1 MEREK
6 VYVGSRGSK
15 LAVTQTNWMID
26 QLSKANP
33 DVDFEIKIIKTKG
46 DAVQNRPLDEIGGK
60 GLFTKE
66 IEDELLSG
74 EIQMAVHSM
83 KDMPAA
89 LPDGLILAA
98 PPVREDPADV
108 LVTHED
114 VWGIEELPEGAVI
127 GTGSKRRMFQIARI
141 RPDIQCVNIR
151 GNIDT
156 RIRKLDS
163 EHLDGIILAA
173 AGMKRLGVYDN
184 PAYNVVPLEPTDFVC
199 APAQGILA
207 VEVREDNLKMR
218 QMIESV
224 KDQQAE
230 LQMKAER
237 AFLVALNGDCH
248 LPIGAYCDIG
258 RNGRLTLHGVYGD
271 ASGERLAM
279 ASVMGSCCEAE
290 ALGRRLA
297 EQLKGE
303 VEG

>member
-1 MEREK
+1 M
-6 VYVGSRGSK
+6 
-15 LAVTQTNWMID
+15 
-26 QLSKANP
+26 
-33 DVDFEIKIIKTKG
+33 
-46 DAVQNRPLDEIGGK
+46 
-60 GLFTKE
+60 
-66 IEDELLSG
+66 
-74 EIQMAVHSM
+74 
-83 KDMPAA
+83 
-89 LPDGLILAA
+89 
-98 PPVREDPADV
+98 

-127 GTGSKRRMFQIARI
+127 GTGSKRRVFQIARM
-141 RPDIQCVNIR
+141 RPDIRCVNIR

-207 VEVREDNLKMR
+207 VEIREDNLKMR

-290 ALGRRLA
+290 DLGRRLA

>member
-1 MEREK
+1 MEKEK

-26 QLSKANP
+26 QLRTANP
-33 DVDFEIKIIKTKG
+33 DVDFEIKIIKTRG
-46 DAVQNRPLDEIGGK
+46 DKVQNRPLDEIGGK

-89 LPDGLILAA
+89 LPEGLMLAA
-98 PPVREDPADV
+98 PPIREDPADV
-108 LVTHED
+108 LVTHAD
-114 VWGIEELPEGAVI
+114 VCDLEELPKRAVI
-127 GTGSKRRMFQIARI
+127 GTGSKRRIFQIAQM
-141 RPDIQCVNIR
+141 RPDIQCVIIR

-156 RIRKLDS
+156 RLRKLDS

-173 AGMKRLGVYDN
+173 AGMKRLGVYNN
-184 PAYNVVPLEPTDFVC
+184 PNYTVVPLEPTDFIC

-207 VEVREDNLKMR
+207 VEVREDNFKMR
-218 QMIESV
+218 KMIEKV

-230 LQMKAER
+230 LQMRAER

-258 RNGRLTLHGVYGD
+258 PNGRLTLHGVYGD
-271 ASGERLAM
+271 ASGEHLAM
-279 ASVMGSCCEAE
+279 ASMMGHCCEAE
-290 ALGRRLA
+290 ELGRRLA